1 MKSNKLLKK
10 RSSDLFISGIRSLF
24 IPIVILFSLAF
35 CFTMAETDFVN
46 PGNILENQ
54 KASVNSSKSI
64 VFINDNVEDY
74 QSLLQGIDNAEI
86 HVLNHKKNGI
96 DEITAILKEKQGFL
110 NMHVISHGKPGGFQ
124 LGNTYLTSHNIA
136 LFKEQLATWKNA
148 FVSDYDLL
156 VYSCRVVS
164 GKNGERFIAMLED
177 ATGLDIAASDDQTG
191 NLELGG
197 DWELEHKKGS
207 ISASNLFNKNKF
219 PAHYPHLLTTG
230 GADNYGYTFI
240 DSDETGGTVTFEDIS
255 GSGTA
260 LAGTDEE
267 EHNVTMPFSF
277 NFYGLTSANLRI
289 GANGAIRF
297 GQTTGNITYSNV
309 NFPIGTALIA
319 PFWDDLYDGT
329 IYYETRGTAPNRR
342 FIIQYDRFEHWSSF
356 STGTVTLE
364 VILYEGSNN
373 IDFVYDD
380 TVFGDATYDN
390 GNSATIGINRN
401 GSNFLTYSYNTA
413 SLAGIS
419 SIRFVDPSQN
429 MSYITSNTLQTITTQ
444 VPQGATDA
452 QIIEVEVF
460 VTGGASPINATALQL
475 STNGSTD
482 AANDITNAKVYYT
495 GASATFV
502 TGTQF
507 GSTVSGPNGSFSVTG
522 SQALVTG
529 TNYFWVV
536 YDIEGSA
543 TGGNLVDAE
552 CATIT
557 VNSIARTPVATAP
570 AGSRSVDGPPEY
582 ASFPYST
589 GFETGDFGTEWD
601 ISSSNA
607 FGRVQVTTANTPS
620 AGSYHM
626 TMDVNTNNNYATNN
640 ADLYINLAGQ
650 TNVVLDFNFKD
661 FGDED
666 FNVDGIYL
674 SDDGGSN
681 FSYVF
686 EIDPGDFVNNVW
698 SYIRLDIDALA
709 ASAGLTLNSTFVI
722 RFLQHDNRTI
732 AGNDGFA
739 FDNIEVKRGPVYAS
753 FPYSHGFELGYFPEE
768 WVTAGNNGFTRI
780 QTTTANTPNTGQYHM
795 TMDVTTDDNLTTNYA
810 DLHVDLS
817 GQTDVILD
825 FYFKDFGDEDNNVDG
840 IYLSDDGGQ
849 TFSYVHEIDPD
860 NYTTTYTQIVLDL
873 DALAAGAGLTLNST
887 FVVRFL
893 QNDNY
898 NIPDDGFAIDDVQLR
913 TTYMAS
919 FPYFTGFESGAF
931 GNEWTIGGNGNSRT
945 IVTTQDTPYQG
956 NYHMTM
962 DNGAGVN
969 TLNEAMLR
977 IDLSGQTQVEL
988 SFYWKDYADETS
1000 AQDAIYFSDDGGASY
1015 QLVHSLTP
1023 GSTADET
1030 WNQIVLDVDVLAAG
1044 AGLTLND
1051 QFVIS
1056 FEQYDNAA
1064 INPGSVFSD
1073 GLAFDD
1079 IALYVPNTLTN
1090 WTGNALTTA
1099 WETAGN
1105 WSNGVPGCSDVA
1117 IIPDVSGGSG
1127 FFPVISAGFSS
1138 ANVGS
1143 IYIQPNASLT
1153 LNVGATLNVC
1163 SEWDNKGSAAI
1174 GSGTVVFQGTSRQ
1187 EITGT
1192 NNWQNLTINNVGG
1205 DILLNDPQNVSGV
1218 LTLTDGIIDTQ
1229 DNTFTMN
1236 SGSSTTGASAASFVD
1251 GRMTKVGNT
1260 DFEFPIGEGTDWAP
1274 LAIANLTGDA
1284 ATEFTAEYL
1293 QRNYI
1298 VTDQLMTSDPN
1309 GDLNRVSIL
1318 EYWNLTN
1325 TGTVSSAD
1333 VTLYWKSQSF
1343 SEIQDFADLQIAHYN
1358 GSVWENLG
1366 QNAIASV
1373 DPGWIRVTGVSS
1385 FSPFTFGSTT
1395 SDNTLPVDLVSF
1407 TAREDNNRVL
1417 LDWQTASELNND
1429 FFEVQ
1434 RSENGENWEVIG
1446 KVDGNGTINEVLNYD
1461 YTDQRPLFGTS
1472 YYRLR
1477 QVDFDGQFEY
1487 SPVQSV
1493 TIEFDGPDLQVSLYP
1508 NPTTKDNINLR
1519 LVSLNNRNKVK
1530 LRLLDMSGKVFLDEF
1545 VEIGKFNKD
1554 QKIKAH
1560 TELHKGIYILEVD
1573 QNGIVSKHKVIIL

>member
-1 MKSNKLLKK
+1 MKSNKQLKK

-35 CFTMAETDFVN
+35 CFTLAETDFVN
-46 PGNILENQ
+46 LGNILEDQ

-96 DEITAILKEKQGFL
+96 DEITAILKDKQGFL

-124 LGNTYLTSHNIA
+124 LGNAYLTSHNIA
-136 LFKEQLATWKNA
+136 LFKEQLVTWKNA

-164 GKNGERFIAMLED
+164 GKNGERFIAMLEE
-177 ATGLDIAASDDQTG
+177 ATGLDIAASNDQTG
-191 NLELGG
+191 NLEFGG
-197 DWELEHKKGS
+197 DWELEYKKGN
-207 ISASNLFNKNKF
+207 ISTSSLFENKSSL
-219 PAHYPHLLTTG
+219 PYPHLLTTG

-260 LAGTDEE
+260 LPAPDDD

-277 NFYGLTSANLRI
+277 NFYGTSSANLRI
-289 GANGAIRF
+289 GDNGAIRF
-297 GQTTGNITYSNV
+297 GQTTGNIGFN
-309 NFPIGTALIA
+309 NIDFPINTALIA
-319 PFWDDLYDGT
+319 PFWDDLFDGT

-342 FIIQYDRFEHWSSF
+342 FIIQYNGFENYNAF
-356 STGTVTLE
+356 STGTVTFE
-364 VILYEGSNN
+364 VILYETSNN
-373 IDFVYDD
+373 IDFVYND
-380 TVFGDATYDN
+380 TTFGDATYDN
-390 GNSATIGINRN
+390 GNRATIGINGN
-401 GSNFLTYSYNTA
+401 STNFLRYSFNTA

-429 MSYITSNTLQTITTQ
+429 MTYITSNTLQSITTE
-444 VPQGATDA
+444 VAQGATDA

-460 VTGGASPINATALQL
+460 VTGGASAINATALQL

-495 GASATFV
+495 GASATFA

-507 GSTVSGPNGSFSVTG
+507 GSTVSSPNGSFSVSGT
-522 SQALVTG
+522 QTLVAG

-536 YDIEGSA
+536 YDIA
-543 TGGNLVDAE
+543 GGAADGNVVDAE
-552 CATIT
+552 CATVT

-570 AGSRSVDGPPEY
+570 AGTRSIDGPPEY

-589 GFETGDFGTEWD
+589 GFETGAFENEWD
-601 ISSSNA
+601 VSSSNG

-626 TMDVNTNNNYATNN
+626 TMDVNTDDNFATNY

-650 TNVVLDFNFKD
+650 SNVILDFNFKD

-666 FNVDGIYL
+666 TNVDGIYL
-674 SDDGGSN
+674 SDDGGQN
-681 FSYVF
+681 FSYVY
-686 EIDPGDFVNNVW
+686 EIAPNDFVNNVW
-698 SYIRLDIDALA
+698 NYIRLDIDALA
-709 ASAGLTLNSTFVI
+709 ATAGLTLNSTFVI
-722 RFLQHDNRTI
+722 RFQQYDNYPI
-732 AGNDGFA
+732 ANDGFA
-739 FDNIEVKRGPVYAS
+739 FDNISVREGPVYAS

-780 QTTTANTPNTGQYHM
+780 QTTTANTPNTGLYHM

-860 NYTTTYTQIVLDL
+860 NYTTTYSQIVLDL

-913 TTYMAS
+913 TTYYAS
-919 FPYFTGFESGAF
+919 FPYFDGFESGVF
-931 GNEWTIGGNGNSRT
+931 GDEWSTGGGANSET
-945 IVTTQDTPYQG
+945 IVSTANTPYQG
-956 NYHMTM
+956 TYHMTM
-962 DNGAGVN
+962 DVINN
-969 TLNEAMLR
+969 NNFTLNEAMLH

-988 SFYWKDYADETS
+988 SFYWKEFGDETHT
-1000 AQDAIYFSDDGGASY
+1000 QDAVYFSDDGGASFS
-1015 QLVHSLTP
+1015 LVHAFDPQNT
-1023 GSTADET
+1023 TNNT
-1030 WNQIVLDVDVLAAG
+1030 WNQVILDVDVLAAG
-1044 AGLTLND
+1044 AGLSLND

-1056 FEQYDNAA
+1056 FEQYDNWNIA
-1064 INPGSVFSD
+1064 ND
-1073 GLAFDD
+1073 GMAFDD
-1079 IALYVPNTLTN
+1079 IALYVPNTFTN

-1105 WSNGVPGCSDVA
+1105 WSNGVPGCSDLA

-1127 FFPVISAGFSS
+1127 FFPVISAGFGS

-1143 IYIQPNASLT
+1143 IFIQPNASLT

-1163 SEWDNKGSAAI
+1163 EEWDNQGSAAI
-1174 GSGTVVFQGTSRQ
+1174 GSGTVVFQGTAQQ
-1187 EITGT
+1187 EISGT
-1192 NNWQNLTINNVGG
+1192 TNWQNLTINNVGA

-1218 LTLTDGIIDTQ
+1218 LTLTDGIVDTQ
-1229 DNTFTMN
+1229 YNTFTMN
-1236 SGSSTTGASAASFVD
+1236 NGSSTTGASAASFIY
-1251 GRMTKVGNT
+1251 GRVTKIGNT
-1260 DFEFPIGEGTDWAP
+1260 DFEFPIGNGTDWAP

-1284 ATEFTAEYL
+1284 ATEFTADYL
-1293 QRNYI
+1293 RRNYI
-1298 VTDQLMTSDPN
+1298 VTNQLLTSDPN
-1309 GDLNRVSIL
+1309 GDLDRVSIL

-1325 TGTVSSAD
+1325 TGTTSSAD
-1333 VTLYWKSQSF
+1333 VTLYWKDQSF

-1407 TAREDNNRVL
+1407 TAREDNNKVL
-1417 LDWQTASELNND
+1417 LDWQTASEINND

-1434 RSENGENWEVIG
+1434 RSEDGDNWEVIG
-1446 KVDGNGTINEVLNYD
+1446 QVDGNGTINEVLNYD
-1461 YTDQRPLFGTS
+1461 YTDNRPLFGTS

-1487 SPVQSV
+1487 SSVQSV

-1508 NPTTKDNINLR
+1508 NPTTKHNINLR

-1530 LRLLDMSGKVFLDEF
+1530 LRLIDMSGKVFLDEF
-1545 VEIGKFNKD
+1545 VEISKFNKD